1 MVTGGGSPLEIFQT
15 LHEISP
21 AETGKLRTE
30 RKRFDHNEGRQLQ
43 AKYSYTSGSREGGF
57 NFMAEFAPYAYA
69 LLRII
74 SGLLFICH
82 GAQKVF
88 GLFGGMDGAPA
99 QKFSMFWNAGVI
111 ELVLGTLITI
121 GFLAGVAA
129 FIASGEMAVA
139 YFIGH
144 FPKSFWP
151 LENAGEPAVLFCFIF
166 LYIAT
171 QGAGLWSVDAAS
183 TSRRR
188 RMFR

>member
-1 MVTGGGSPLEIFQT
+1 M
-15 LHEISP
+15 
-21 AETGKLRTE
+21 
-30 RKRFDHNEGRQLQ
+30 Q
-43 AKYSYTSGSREGGF
+43 AKHSYTLGSHETGF

-74 SGLLFICH
+74 TGLLFISH
-82 GAQKVF
+82 GGQKVF
-88 GLFGGMDGAPA
+88 GLFGGMDGSPA
-99 QKFSMFWNAGVI
+99 QKFSMFWNAGII

-121 GFLAGVAA
+121 GLLAGVAA